1 MRRYEFSGYGG
12 LVLKGMDLSGLRGYE
27 FSGFVL
33 VLLLGFEFSG
43 VLKMDLL
50 VGGGGGGFGIWV

>member
-1 MRRYEFSGYGG
+1 M
-12 LVLKGMDLSGLRGYE
+12 KGMDLSGLRGYE